1 MKKLL
6 IFLFFLFL
14 PVLTYAQVEIEC
26 YKFEICSAPSFN
38 IDELECETEETS
50 AFITIYSDTE
60 MITIESMGET
70 KVLKYFAE
78 MYNEEENTTLYAWED
93 QDDTEITGSLL
104 IDHNVS
110 TITVSPTFP
119 DRLFILTFH
128 F

>member
-1 MKKLL
+1 MKLKLLITL
-6 IFLFFLFL
+6 IFLFGGSLF
-14 PVLTYAQVEIEC
+14 AQVEIEC

-38 IDELECETEETS
+38 IDELKCETEETS

-104 IDHNVS
+104 IDHNAS

-119 DRLFILTFH
+119 DRLFIATFY